1 MFLSVEVGDSVR
13 PDVLVSS
20 ANQRKA
26 CSDVALS
33 AQRHRQLP
41 CARPGTFMR
50 ASAPRSNTS
59 CSGAIVSPAADGH
72 AERIS
77 AAAIPWLSSED
88 QPTYLRTS
96 CFEPSGSASNQPRVV
111 LLSCVP

>member
-1 MFLSVEVGDSVR
+1 MFRDPRAR

-26 CSDVALS
+26 CSDAALS

-50 ASAPRSNTS
+50 ASAPRSSTS

-77 AAAIPWLSSED
+77 AAAIPWLSIVAD
-88 QPTYLRTS
+88 QPTYFRTS
-96 CFEPSGSASNQPRVV
+96 CFWPSGSASNQPRVV
-111 LLSCVP
+111 LLS